1 MRPNIAALFLVSV
14 IFIFLQSKTLDSIEL
29 PPSEQH
35 VGAGETVESVETS
48 GVMSSS
54 SSSFNEIFSRNV
66 TTSKAAPGS
75 SIGNKPPSREKWLLN
90 LKELI
95 DAQSIPRIINKIYF
109 QKECK

>member
-14 IFIFLQSKTLDSIEL
+14 IFIFLQSKTLDSL
-29 PPSEQH
+29 PPSQQH

-48 GVMSSS
+48 GVMSS

-75 SIGNKPPSREKWLLN
+75 SIGNKPPPREKWLLN

>member
-14 IFIFLQSKTLDSIEL
+14 IFIFLQSKLL
-29 PPSEQH
+29 PPSQQH
-35 VGAGETVESVETS
+35 VGAGATVESVETS
-48 GVMSSS
+48 SGVISSP
-54 SSSFNEIFSRNV
+54 SSFNEIFSRNV

-75 SIGNKPPSREKWLLN
+75 SIGNNKPPPREKWLLN
-90 LKELI
+90 LKEVI

>member
-14 IFIFLQSKTLDSIEL
+14 IFIFLQSKIEL
-29 PPSEQH
+29 PPSQQH
-35 VGAGETVESVETS
+35 VGTGETVESVEIS
-48 GVMSSS
+48 GVISSS
-54 SSSFNEIFSRNV
+54 ASFNEIFSRNV

-75 SIGNKPPSREKWLLN
+75 SIGNNKPPPREKWLLN
-90 LKELI
+90 LKEVI